1 MLIVPAVIGY
11 LVAFFQIIREPA
23 STSPAH
29 PPDFNPVP
37 AALPNVLYPSIQ
49 DSNKDTT
56 PLLQNTAGK
65 INCYYFNNPEPL
77 THRTLIRS
85 RLRYPMCSTCLYRT
99 VIKTQSHYYKILPV
113 RSTVLS
119 TVGQLAHHSTTQ
131 KNFFFN
137 LGNSL
142 QLKKKTA

>member
-85 RLRYPMCSTCLYRT
+85 RLRYPNVLYLSIQDSNKDT
-99 VIKTQSHYYKILPV
+99 KPLLQNTAGKINCFINCWAIGTPLDH
-113 RSTVLS
+113 T
-119 TVGQLAHHSTTQ
+119 
-131 KNFFFN
+131 KCNFFKF
-137 LGNSL
+137 GK
-142 QLKKKTA
+142 QFTA